1 MRTQFFIGDIT
12 FLLIG
17 LQGKCFLLPNQL
29 QMPSIKTILAFRSL
43 KEWKQAELGSGGSK
57 LSANDEDRHSKMTA
71 LPTVV
76 PFWSMLERAGIY
88 SLCSLSE

>member
-1 MRTQFFIGDIT
+1 MRTEFFIGDIT

-17 LQGKCFLLPNQL
+17 LQGKCFLLQNQL
-29 QMPSIKTILAFRSL
+29 QMPSIKTLLAFRSH
-43 KEWKQAELGSGGSK
+43 KNWWQAELGSGGST
-57 LSANDEDRHSKMTA
+57 LSANDGDGHSKMNA